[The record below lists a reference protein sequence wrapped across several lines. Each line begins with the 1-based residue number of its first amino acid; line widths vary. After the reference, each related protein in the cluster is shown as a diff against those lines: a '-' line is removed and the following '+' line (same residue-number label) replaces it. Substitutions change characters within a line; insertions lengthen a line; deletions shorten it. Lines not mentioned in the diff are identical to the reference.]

1 MRPQPPQP
9 DRVKP
14 RQLLIERARAVLT
27 ANDMGS
33 FFRPGREL
41 YPHQW
46 NWDSAFVALGLAQVD
61 PERGRMEVRSLL
73 KGQWS
78 DGMVPHIVFH
88 VAAPDYSPGPELWDS
103 AACEHAPEVP
113 TSGLTQPPVLA
124 TAVRVLHEASP
135 DRSFL
140 EEVVPALE
148 RWHEWLHRERGT
160 DAGLVAIVHP
170 WEGADN
176 SPRFDRA
183 LARLQVDEGLEIERT
198 DRREID
204 ASERPTDHDYVR
216 YLYLV
221 RRLQAQGYRPSTLDD
236 TPFVFVDLT
245 FNSILA
251 AAEADLAWL
260 WGELG
265 GDGARASA
273 AGRRLCDALSDRWDE
288 AEAVYVEDDG
298 DRTTG
303 DETIDAMFPLYAGVP
318 QAEQARRLFDEAL
331 WAPSRFGPSAEA
343 PWPVTSAS
351 KSGPA
356 FDPRRYWRGPVW
368 VNVNWF
374 FVQGLER
381 SGLQAEAD
389 ELRRM
394 TLELVS
400 RSGFFEYYDP
410 RSGEP
415 LGVSDFSWSAALT
428 LDLLLRSSA

>member
-1 MRPQPPQP
+1 MKSP
-9 DRVKP
+9 
-14 RQLLIERARAVLT
+14 QLLIEGARAVLA

-33 FFRPGREL
+33 FVRPGREL

-61 PERGRMEVRSLL
+61 PERGRTEVRSLL
-73 KGQWS
+73 RGQWR

-88 VAAPDYSPGPELWDS
+88 IPAPDYSPGPELWES
-103 AACEHAPEVP
+103 AACQQAPDVP

-140 EEVVPALE
+140 EEVVPAID
-148 RWHEWLHRERGT
+148 RWHAWLHDERAV
-160 DAGLVAIVHP
+160 DSGLIAILHP

-183 LARLQVDEGLEIERT
+183 LARLQVDGELDFERT
-198 DRREID
+198 DSHEID
-204 ASERPTDHDYVR
+204 ASERPTDHDYLR

-221 RRLQAQGYRPSTLDD
+221 RRLQAQGYRPTLEGW
-236 TPFVFVDLT
+236 PFVFVDLT

-251 AAEADLAWL
+251 AAEDDLAWL

-265 GDGARASA
+265 GDGARASVA
-273 AGRRLCDALSDRWDE
+273 AERVRDALAERWDE
-288 AEAVYVEDDG
+288 AGAVYFEDDD
-298 DRTTG
+298 DRVTA

-318 QAEQARRLFDEAL
+318 QPGQARRLFDEAL
-331 WAPSRFGPSAEA
+331 WSPTRFGPSPEA
-343 PWPVTSAS
+343 PWPVTTAS
-351 KSGPA
+351 KSSSA

-374 FVQGLER
+374 FIQGLER
-381 SGLQAEAD
+381 YGLQAEAD

-428 LDLLLRSSA
+428 LDLLLRSPA

>member
-1 MRPQPPQP
+1 MRPQLPQP
-9 DRVKP
+9 DQVIP
-14 RQLLIERARAVLT
+14 RQLLIERARAVLA

-61 PERGRMEVRSLL
+61 PERARVEVRSLL
-73 KGQWS
+73 EGQWS

-88 VAAPDYSPGPELWDS
+88 VPAPDYTPGPELWNS
-103 AACEHAPEVP
+103 AACKHAPEIP
-113 TSGLTQPPVLA
+113 TSGLTQPPVAA

-148 RWHEWLHRERGT
+148 LWHDWLHSERGV
-160 DAGLVAIVHP
+160 DSGLIAIVHP

-183 LARLQVDEGLEIERT
+183 LARLEVDGELEIERT

-204 ASERPTDHDYVR
+204 SSERPTDSDYVR

-221 RRLQAQGYRPSTLDD
+221 RRLQAQDYRPALDD
-236 TPFVFVDLT
+236 WPFVFVDLT

-251 AAEADLAWL
+251 AAEVDLAWL
-260 WGELG
+260 WDELG
-265 GDGARASA
+265 EDGERASTGA
-273 AGRRLCDALSDRWDE
+273 ARLTAALAERWDE
-288 AEAVYVEDDG
+288 AGAVYVEDDG
-298 DRTTG
+298 DSTTA

-318 QAEQARRLFDEAL
+318 QPEQARRLFDEAL
-331 WAPSRFGPSAEA
+331 WSPTRFGPSPEA

-351 KSGPA
+351 KSSPA

-374 FVQGLER
+374 FIQGLER
-381 SGLQAEAD
+381 YGLQTEAD
-389 ELRRM
+389 ELRRL

-400 RSGFFEYYDP
+400 RSGFVEYYDP
-410 RSGEP
+410 RSGGP

-428 LDLLLRSSA
+428 LDLLLRP

>member
-1 MRPQPPQP
+1 M
-9 DRVKP
+9 KA
-14 RQLLIERARAVLT
+14 LAEGARAVLA

-41 YPHQW
+41 YPYQW
-46 NWDSAFVALGLAQVD
+46 NWDSAFIALGLAQVD
-61 PERGRMEVRSLL
+61 PERGRAEVRSLL

-88 VAAPDYSPGPELWDS
+88 VPAPDYFPGPELWDS
-103 AACEHAPEVP
+103 RACEGAPEVP

-124 TAVRVLHEASP
+124 TTVRVLHEASP
-135 DRSFL
+135 DPSFL

-148 RWHEWLHRERGT
+148 LWHEWLHRERGT
-160 DAGLVAIVHP
+160 DGGLVAIVHP

-183 LARLQVDEGLEIERT
+183 LARLDVDDELVIERT

-204 ASERPTDHDYVR
+204 SSERPTDSDYVR

-221 RRLQAQGYRPSTLDD
+221 RRLQAQGYRPPTLVD

-251 AAEADLAWL
+251 VAEADLAWL
-260 WGELG
+260 WAELG

-273 AGRRLCDALSDRWDE
+273 AAERLLAALAERWNDSR
-288 AEAVYVEDDG
+288 AVYVEDD
-298 DRTTG
+298 DDPATAA
-303 DETIDAMFPLYAGVP
+303 ETIDGLFPLYAGVP
-318 QAEQARRLFDEAL
+318 EREQARRLFEEAL
-331 WAPSRFGPSAEA
+331 WAPTRFGPSPEA
-343 PWPVTSAS
+343 PWAVTSAS
-351 KSGPA
+351 KASPA

-374 FVQGLER
+374 LVRGLER
-381 SGLQAEAD
+381 AGLLAEAD

-428 LDLLLRSSA
+428 LDLLLRSPT

>member
-1 MRPQPPQP
+1 MKALA
-9 DRVKP
+9 DG
-14 RQLLIERARAVLT
+14 ARAVLA

-46 NWDSAFVALGLAQVD
+46 NWDSAFIALGLAQVD
-61 PERGRMEVRSLL
+61 PERGRAEVRSLL

-88 VAAPDYSPGPELWDS
+88 VPAPDYYPGPELWDS
-103 AACEHAPEVP
+103 RACEDAPDVP

-148 RWHEWLHRERGT
+148 LWHEWLHRERGT
-160 DAGLVAIVHP
+160 DGGLVAIVHP

-183 LARLQVDEGLEIERT
+183 LARLHVDDELVIERT

-204 ASERPTDHDYVR
+204 SSERPTDSDYVR

-221 RRLQAQGYRPSTLDD
+221 RQLQAQGYRPPTLGD

-251 AAEADLAWL
+251 VAEADLAWL
-260 WGELG
+260 WAELG

-273 AGRRLCDALSDRWDE
+273 AAKRLLAALAERWNDS
-288 AEAVYVEDDG
+288 AAVYVEDD
-298 DRTTG
+298 DDPATA
-303 DETIDAMFPLYAGVP
+303 DETIDGLFPLYAGVP
-318 QAEQARRLFDEAL
+318 EREQARRLFEEAL
-331 WAPSRFGPSAEA
+331 WAPTRFGPSPEA
-343 PWPVTSAS
+343 PWAVTSAS
-351 KSGPA
+351 KASPA

-374 FVQGLER
+374 LVRGLER
-381 SGLQAEAD
+381 AGLLAEAD

-428 LDLLLRSSA
+428 LDLLLRSAA